1 MQRLRRRRRNSNHGA
16 ELLGRKGEIDHDSVK
31 STLAAALFT
40 SIALAQP
47 AWAEDSLYK
56 ELGGYDA
63 VAAVTDAFLTK
74 AGQDKTLKR
83 FFVGHSQSSLTKIR
97 QLIVDFICQKSGG
110 PCAYTGR
117 SMTEAHTGLKITNND
132 WEISNKLFGSVLD
145 ELKVEKDLQKKVVAF
160 IGSLKGD
167 IVAK

>member
-1 MQRLRRRRRNSNHGA
+1 MEPSRKA
-16 ELLGRKGEIDHDSVK
+16 GRKGRDIMRFPMK
-31 STLAAALFT
+31 STLAAALF
-40 SIALAQP
+40 IIMALAQP
-47 AWAEDSLYK
+47 AWAADSLYK

-83 FFVGHSQSSLTKIR
+83 FFVGHSQSSLVRIR

-117 SMTEAHTGLKITNND
+117 PMSEAHTGLKITNND
-132 WEISNKLFGSVLD
+132 W
-145 ELKVEKDLQKKVVAF
+145 
-160 IGSLKGD
+160 
-167 IVAK
+167 

>member
-1 MQRLRRRRRNSNHGA
+1 MHFVRLRPLVA
-16 ELLGRKGEIDHDSVK
+16 
-31 STLAAALFT
+31 STLAALVLAGALSCLPAQAGTPVST
-40 SIALAQP
+40 SAVNVDADGLA
-47 AWAEDSLYK
+47 
-56 ELGGYDA
+56 LGGYDA